1 MTKHIPVMLSE
12 ALKSLQPQSN
22 KNFIDCNL
30 GAGGY
35 TFAIAKQI
43 LPNGKVL
50 SIDLDP
56 EAHKN
61 AKARMKKEGIANIV
75 LVKDNF
81 ANIEKISEKKLK
93 KVDGIVF
100 DLGLS
105 SAQLDD
111 EKRGFSFKGDRPLR
125 MSFGQSSSQDAD
137 ELVNK
142 ASEKELMDIFYRYG
156 EEKFS
161 RRIAIAIVEQRKIKP
176 IKTTDE
182 LAQIIIDAV
191 PARYAKTSKIH
202 PATRIFQALRIAVN
216 DELGSLEVA
225 LVGALNVLQQG
236 GVIVVVSYHSLEDRI
251 VKHFFKQEARNC
263 LCSFFAPKR
272 KIKMSKK
279 LPIFAKS
286 EATKAERTSLQIIC
300 NCGHNAKLKIL
311 TKKPI
316 SPSDEEIKQNPR
328 SRSAKLRVAQKI

>member
-1 MTKHIPVMLSE
+1 MTYKHTPVMLNE
-12 ALKSLQPQSN
+12 ALKYLQPQPN
-22 KNFIDCNL
+22 QNFIDCNL

-50 SIDLDP
+50 SIDLDA

-61 AKARMKKEGIANIV
+61 AKARIKKEGITNVV

-81 ANIEKISEKKLK
+81 ANVEKISEKKLK
-93 KVDGIVF
+93 KVDGVVF

-105 SAQLDD
+105 SPQLDD
-111 EKRGFSFKGDRPLR
+111 EKRGFSFKGNRPLR
-125 MSFGQSSSQDAD
+125 MSFGKSSSQDAD

-142 ASEKELMDIFYRYG
+142 ANEKDLVEIFYRYG

-161 RRIAIAIVEQRKIKP
+161 RRIAFAIVKKRKIKP
-176 IKTTDE
+176 IETTDE
-182 LAQIIIDAV
+182 LVQIIIDTV
-191 PARYAKTSKIH
+191 PAQYTKTSKIH

-225 LVGALNVLQQG
+225 LAGALNALQQG
-236 GVIVVVSYHSLEDRI
+236 GIIVVVSYHSLEDRI
-251 VKHFFKQEARNC
+251 VKHLFKQESKNC
-263 LCSFFAPKR
+263 LCSP
-272 KIKMSKK
+272 
-279 LPIFAKS
+279 
-286 EATKAERTSLQIIC
+286 LQIIC
-300 NCGHNAKLKIL
+300 DCGHSAKLKTL

-316 SPSDEEIKQNPR
+316 SPSDEEVKQNPR